1 VSGYLFLACLRGQ
14 RKDKKTVTYGGYAV
28 SVPASWPVY
37 DLTKDPR
44 QCVRYDRHA
53 VYLGTPGPDQDCPP
67 GVVGRVDTVSIG
79 ATRRTPAA
87 QRTPAAHGSPAALPG
102 TPVNQESK
110 TGDRK
115 GPAQTGQQAPKPG
128 TVFQDPDQHEL
139 ALTMPAA
146 APPATPKGP
155 LAGFDTCAAPSLP
168 TVKAWR
174 ARYAATSV
182 YIGGQMMG
190 CGQNSLSAG
199 WVQQAKAAG
208 WSLLPAFAGL
218 QAPCDSFSGKVN
230 ARQAA
235 SQGTAAASQAV
246 ADARTYG
253 IGQGSPIYYDMEGY
267 DRTNS
272 GRRPGRNALR
282 VVRGVA
288 VVRPVQAV
296 PGQQDGQGR
305 RDIAADRRRH
315 GGQRGGARVT
325 GQSPSRTG

>member
-1 VSGYLFLACLRGQ
+1 
-14 RKDKKTVTYGGYAV
+14 
-28 SVPASWPVY
+28 
-37 DLTKDPR
+37 
-44 QCVRYDRHA
+44 
-53 VYLGTPGPDQDCPP
+53 
-67 GVVGRVDTVSIG
+67 
-79 ATRRTPAA
+79 
-87 QRTPAAHGSPAALPG
+87 
-102 TPVNQESK
+102 VNQESK